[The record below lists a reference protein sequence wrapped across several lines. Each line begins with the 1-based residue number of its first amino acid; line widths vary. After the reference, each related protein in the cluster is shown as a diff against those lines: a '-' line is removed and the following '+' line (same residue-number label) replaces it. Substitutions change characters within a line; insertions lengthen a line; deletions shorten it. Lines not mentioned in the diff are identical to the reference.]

1 MSEVDTQ
8 TVEWLWE
15 PYIPFGKVTIVQ
27 GNPGEGKTTFALRL
41 AAACTTG
48 GTLPGMKPL
57 PPFQVIYQT
66 AEDGLGDT
74 VKPRLIEAEADLDRV
89 LVIDE
94 AKRELTLSDERIEK
108 AITQNGARLI
118 ILDPIQAYMGEKTD
132 MNRANEVR
140 PMFRRLADVAERT
153 GVRRYP
159 YRTLE
164 QSCRRAERI
173 PGLRFYR
180 LPRRSKERPADRAR
194 EAGAECACYRP

>member
-1 MSEVDTQ
+1 MAMGAV
-8 TVEWLWE
+8 
-15 PYIPFGKVTIVQ
+15 YPFGKVTIVQ

-132 MNRANEVR
+132 MNGQTKCAPCSAALPMLPSVPGAPLSLSDTSTKLPEGRAH
-140 PMFRRLADVAERT
+140 T
-153 GVRRYP
+153 G
-159 YRTLE
+159 
-164 QSCRRAERI
+164 I
-173 PGLRFYR
+173 RFY
-180 LPRRSKERPADRAR
+180 
-194 EAGAECACYRP
+194 

>member
-1 MSEVDTQ
+1 MPSNSYSVLTGIS
-8 TVEWLWE
+8 TARL
-15 PYIPFGKVTIVQ
+15 
-27 GNPGEGKTTFALRL
+27 LRL

-74 VKPRLIEAEADLDRV
+74 VKPRLIEAAADLDRV

-94 AKRELTLSDERIEK
+94 AKRELTLSD
-108 AITQNGARLI
+108 
-118 ILDPIQAYMGEKTD
+118 
-132 MNRANEVR
+132 
-140 PMFRRLADVAERT
+140 
-153 GVRRYP
+153 
-159 YRTLE
+159 
-164 QSCRRAERI
+164 ERI

-194 EAGAECACYRP
+194 EARTECARYRP

>member
-1 MSEVDTQ
+1 M
-8 TVEWLWE
+8 
-15 PYIPFGKVTIVQ
+15 
-27 GNPGEGKTTFALRL
+27 
-41 AAACTTG
+41 
-48 GTLPGMKPL
+48 
-57 PPFQVIYQT
+57 IYQT

-132 MNRANEVR
+132 MNRAKRSAPHVPPPCR
-140 PMFRRLADVAERT
+140 SCRAYR
-153 GVRRYP
+153 VRRYP

-173 PGLRFYR
+173 PGIRFY
-180 LPRRSKERPADRAR
+180 
-194 EAGAECACYRP
+194 